1 MADKSYTDGEY
12 IFREGESAAYA
23 YVIKSG
29 AVEITKHSTAGEQ
42 VLAELTAPT
51 IFGEMALID
60 GNPRSAGARANVNTV
75 VSEVTAE
82 AFVKYLKQNP
92 ETAVQIMKNISQ
104 NLRTSNQLVA
114 KYERADTGDKGSA
127 PIQVFTENA
136 SLDFEIDDTD
146 AIYEQ
151 GPSKPVLIL
160 ALTLLIFFIGSVVFA
175 SLSQVD
181 TTISARGEF
190 LTATPNVIVEASASS
205 VVKSVEVERGDTVVK
220 GQIIAYLDDTVVAV
234 NLKQNQEKIDN
245 IYQSLVGLHMEQMLN
260 NNIQKFN
267 SKLKLD
273 SFYEATIEKLN
284 LQNSS
289 EKFNRLYRDTL
300 MKKVLEYSEKIKSFD
315 SKLDTA
321 RNEYESSKELF
332 VISKKQT
339 EIKAQIARAKSE
351 LYDRQKGTLSDI
363 LIKQTAIKAKQ
374 TEVQK
379 DLYEREVVSL
389 SQYLSSKDAL
399 LNAEKS
405 QFNSKTSTTKLELD
419 YLSAKDAVLNAEKS
433 QFNAKAAIPKLESA
447 VITQTADKQAFIA
460 SWASK
465 LTGEI
470 TAKNEELTQL
480 NQEKIKLSR
489 LVDNI
494 IVKSP
499 AEGIV
504 LDIPAVARGGIVS
517 EGEPIVTLVQS
528 NQPLFLEVDIDPKKI
543 TDMKPGMKVSV
554 KLDAMPF
561 QEFGGLDGELIYV
574 SNDTFNESVSGDQG
588 VFYRGRV
595 KVQSLKES
603 DMPSDFNLSQG
614 MMATADIMIG
624 QRPLI
629 SYFTYPILNAF
640 EESFNEPE

>member
-315 SKLDTA
+315 SKLNTA